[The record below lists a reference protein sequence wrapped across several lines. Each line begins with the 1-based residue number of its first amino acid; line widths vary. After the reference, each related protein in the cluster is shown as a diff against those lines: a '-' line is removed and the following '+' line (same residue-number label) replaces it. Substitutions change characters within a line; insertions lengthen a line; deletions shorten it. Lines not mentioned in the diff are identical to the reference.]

1 MCYDDCKIGGV
12 CMIKNNKIIIIIL
25 VSAIIIV
32 MGGGYIVYK
41 NSSLKNNYTE
51 ASKDDD
57 LNNTDSN
64 NNKNTNSNV
73 TTSYNQEEIL
83 ALGNKLWLYAY
94 ETFWGYNPVK
104 NNSGEIC
111 KTSSEEVRKKYTT
124 DAKISALP
132 SEDGS
137 NEYIITTDKYIEYF
151 KKMCDGSGGRGGDQS
166 YKDTTLTISD
176 VQEDKITFIATSSY
190 CDSSFCQSSNETV
203 KERKRNFVIKKENG
217 NWLIDEFYLPN

>member
-1 MCYDDCKIGGV
+1 MAK
-12 CMIKNNKIIIIIL
+12 KNNKIIIIIL

-32 MGGGYIVYK
+32 MGGGYLIYK
-41 NSSLKNNYTE
+41 NSVLKNNYTE
-51 ASKDDD
+51 TPKDYSKDDTV
-57 LNNTDSN
+57 NNTDN
-64 NNKNTNSNV
+64 NNNENTNSNA

-83 ALGNKLWLYAY
+83 ALGNELWLYAY

-124 DAKISALP
+124 DAKISPLP

-151 KKMCDGSGGRGGDQS
+151 KKMCDGSGGRGGNQF
-166 YKDTTLTISD
+166 YKDTTLAISD

-190 CDSSFCQSSNETV
+190 
-203 KERKRNFVIKKENG
+203 
-217 NWLIDEFYLPN
+217 